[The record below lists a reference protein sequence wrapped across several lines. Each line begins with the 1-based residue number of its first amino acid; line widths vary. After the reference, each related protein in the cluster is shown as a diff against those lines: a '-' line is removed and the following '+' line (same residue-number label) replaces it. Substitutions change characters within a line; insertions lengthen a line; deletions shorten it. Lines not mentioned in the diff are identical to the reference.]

1 MSMEKD
7 CAQAQ
12 DRHRPCRKE
21 EGLPPLVMMKL
32 RRKILHH
39 VKLRR
44 KILHHVK
51 LRRQSVHLHRLN
63 QFLLRHQNQVHL
75 RHANLRHQ
83 KVNSR
88 RIQRL

>member
-7 CAQAQ
+7 CAQ

-21 EGLPPLVMMKL
+21 EGLPPLVMM
-32 RRKILHH
+32 
-39 VKLRR
+39 KLRR

-75 RHANLRHQ
+75 RHVNLRHQ